1 MKKSRLLLS
10 AISASLLVSC
20 GGGGA
25 KPVPGGDDAK
35 RNIYNSYQKAI
46 YKSFGLK
53 TSEDGKYYI
62 DEELNFR
69 LSVSAPMMGSDEVF
83 NEYKQGKAFSCQNG
97 FNYQQYTTDAAIYSL
112 DQGGH
117 LRQEIDSQSLL
128 YVYNTSYGEYE
139 ETRGSYAYPFHQ
151 YLLELSG
158 ANMNLWGDATTIS
171 HVNDSVT
178 VDSTFEGHHVIYT
191 LNTTT
196 DLFSYVEYENM
207 GGKRFSISFE
217 YGPQTINFPTNIHR
231 NPLSELFINTRA
243 LLRNRSYAYQG
254 DLYDSY
260 HFESHEFR
268 PKEPQFGDYGYWWDN
283 IFDIQKNKMTR
294 KVVTQNE
301 NRTET
306 LSESNMY
313 IEVDDIN
320 NIQKV
325 VYQDDKQSQLQVEGN
340 EFVASSYVETVSSG
354 NLWAGFRNMDAS
366 NFVVTEDDPTCFTY
380 KDTHGDSQV
389 DYYQYTLHVDYF
401 MNLVT
406 SFMKE
411 AYYNDQL
418 VKHESW
424 TISNVGQVAVPS
436 FEGNALTVQQ
446 VADAALM
453 NLQTKPHR
461 LVLMDYEGV
470 CEYGDILE
478 YDVSNP
484 TVQIMHLIPVNGQET
499 CLKMDY
505 SGEDPIYTEYVNSQ
519 PSVISEA
526 VYASK
531 YETLVGL
538 ISDYIDDEVHS
549 LAKGAHFD
557 MYASQSVLLNTVYLY
572 NPDNCQDYRY
582 GDITLDYADPEFT
595 RLSSIKVNNKFFY
608 ADSIERIDPIVLPA

>member
-62 DEELNFR
+62 DEECNFS

-83 NEYKQGKAFSCQNG
+83 SEYKQGKAFSCQNG

-128 YVYNTSYGEYE
+128 YVYNSSYGEYE

-158 ANMNLWGDATTIS
+158 ASMNLWGDATTIS

-191 LNTTT
+191 LNTAT

-243 LLRNRSYAYQG
+243 LLRNRSYAYKG
-254 DLYDSY
+254 DLYESY
-260 HFESHEFR
+260 RFESREFR

-294 KVVTQNE
+294 KVVAQNDD
-301 NRTET
+301 RTET

-320 NIQKV
+320 QIQKV
-325 VYQDDKQSQLQVEGN
+325 IYQDSKEAYLKVERN
-340 EFVASSYVETVSSG
+340 EFVSPASVETVSTG
-354 NLWAGFRNMDAS
+354 DFWRTFKNMDPNS
-366 NFVVTEDDPTCFTY
+366 FVVSEDDPCRFSYLDET
-380 KDTHGDSQV
+380 GDYEY
-389 DYYQYTLHVDYF
+389 DYFQYNLTVDYF

-406 SFMKE
+406 SFSKE
-411 AYYNDQL
+411 TYDNGELFQY
-418 VKHESW
+418 ESW
-424 TISNVGQVAVPS
+424 TISNVGQVEVPS

-461 LVLMDYEGV
+461 LVLMDYEDV

-478 YDVSNP
+478 YDVSDP
-484 TVQIMHLIPVNGQET
+484 KVQIMHLIPVSGVET
-499 CLKMDY
+499 YLKMDY
-505 SGEDPIYTEYVNSQ
+505 SGEDPIYTECVNGH
-519 PSVISEA
+519 PSVISED

-538 ISDYIDDEVHS
+538 ISDYLDDEIHTE
-549 LAKGAHFD
+549 AKGAHFD
-557 MYASQSVLLNTVYLY
+557 MYASKSVLLETIYLY
-572 NPDNCQDYRY
+572 NPEDSQDYRDGY
-582 GDITLDYADPEFT
+582 ITLDYADPEFT
-595 RLSSIKVNNKFFY
+595 SLSSIKVNNKFFY
-608 ADSIERIDPIVLPA
+608 VDSIERIDPIVLPA